1 MTQNITKICI
11 IGDKCSGKTAFV
23 NASLGGVFVSKYIPS
38 KNTITTDASFY
49 RNKKNYHICINEL
62 IDIIDQ
68 QYDAIIIVFDLTRQD
83 SFQYAI
89 DQYREVVKTFAKPIV
104 IIGTKNDMS
113 NIEIENK
120 DIRKYF
126 KISTYFEVSNK
137 YKINLNGPFEYIMNK
152 LYEA

>member
-23 NASLGGVFVSKYIPS
+23 NASIGGNFTSKYVPTEKKIS
-38 KNTITTDASFY
+38 TEVSLY
-49 RNKKNYHICINEL
+49 RNKKKYHISINESIN
-62 IDIIDQ
+62 IDGE
-68 QYDAIIIVFDLTRQD
+68 QYDAIIIVFDLTRQE

-89 DQYREVVKTFAKPIV
+89 EQYREIIKTFVKPVV
-104 IIGTKNDMS
+104 IIGTKNDML

-126 KISTYFEVSNK
+126 KIATYFEVSNK
-137 YKINLNGPFEYIMNK
+137 YKTNLNAPYEYIMSK
-152 LYEA
+152 LHEP